1 MEILIGIVCFLIGWV
16 AANIL
21 RRLGGIVV
29 NYDITHGQA
38 LIDLHI
44 KFRRR
49 IWKELLTVLLPPR
62 VERFKAEIRYLYE
75 GGDTWP
81 IEVIWKEV
89 NSPYLVVDDTMEA
102 TIDVW
107 KYINGVMSTLN
118 DRPLPNRF
126 TLDIRIKRVSDNTVR
141 EHFEIP
147 LEIN

>member
-1 MEILIGIVCFLIGWV
+1 M

-29 NYDITHGQA
+29 NYDITHCQA
-38 LIDLHI
+38 LIDLRI

-49 IWKELLTVLLPPR
+49 RWKELLTVLLPPR

-81 IEVIWKEV
+81 IEAIWKEV

-102 TIDVW
+102 TIDIW
-107 KYINGVMSTLN
+107 KYIDGVMSTL
-118 DRPLPNRF
+118 DGRPLPNRF

-141 EHFEIP
+141 GHFEIP